1 MFASSVMGQGVLAPP
16 PAEFAQTP
24 STLPMM
30 GANFPATNQ
39 FQTIQTNT
47 STTLALPVE
56 HWLDWGPLHFD
67 PHPFYRFMY
76 GNGIQAQPGQ
86 QSKTILNQFAP
97 GLLMGWGNH
106 WTLDFTPT
114 LSFYSSRAFRDTTD
128 YAVRL
133 NGATTY
139 QDWTFGLSQS
149 YVSSSYPLVETAS
162 QNDTETYSTAL
173 NAAYQMSTKASLELA
188 ASQNFLFVS
197 QALPG
202 QQLSNSRIWSTM
214 DWLNYQFWPKFGAAI
229 GAGFGYDDVSVGSDL
244 TFEQIQGRINWR
256 VGEKLSLTANA
267 GFQDTQFLNSS
278 QPASLNPVFGLTLL
292 YRLFEPTT
300 LSLTAYETVSPS
312 YFQNQ
317 ITHATGFSAGIS
329 QRLLKKLS
337 LNVSGGYSTTSYLGT
352 ATGVNTQSAYDL
364 SFATVGLTAPFLK
377 RGSASVF
384 YYWSD
389 NSSGQPG
396 FGYTSRQ
403 VGFELGYRF

>member
-1 MFASSVMGQGVLAPP
+1 MGQGVLAPP
-16 PAEFAQTP
+16 PAEFAPTP

-30 GANFPATNQ
+30 GANNPGTNQ
-39 FQTIQTNT
+39 FQTVQAETL
-47 STTLALPVE
+47 TTLAPPVE
-56 HWLDWGPLHFD
+56 HWLDWGPLYFD
-67 PHPFYRFMY
+67 PHPLYRFLY

-86 QSKTILNQFAP
+86 QSTTAINQFAP

-133 NGATTY
+133 NGVTTY
-139 QDWTFGLSQS
+139 QDWTLGLSQS

-173 NAAYQMSTKASLELA
+173 NAAYQMSTKTSLELA

-197 QALPG
+197 QAVPG
-202 QQLSNSRIWSTM
+202 QQLSDSRIWSTL
-214 DWLNYQFWPKFGAAI
+214 DWLNYQFWPKFGAAV
-229 GAGFGYDDVSVGSDL
+229 GAGFGYDDVSAGSDL
-244 TFEQIQGRINWR
+244 AFEQLQGRVNWQ

-278 QPASLNPVFGLTLL
+278 QPAYLSPVFGVTLL

-300 LSLTAYETVSPS
+300 LSLTANETISPS

-317 ITHATGFSAGIS
+317 IIDTKGFAADIR
-329 QRLLKKLS
+329 QRLFKKLF
-337 LNVSGGYSTTSYLGT
+337 LDVSGGYSTVSYVGT
-352 ATGVNTQSAYDL
+352 ATGVNTLSGYDF
-364 SFATVGLTAPFLK
+364 SFINTRLTAPFLK
-377 RGSASVF
+377 HGSASVF

-389 NSSGQPG
+389 NSSSQPG